1 MKTGLTIRLM
11 LIVGLLGGACFAGT
25 PQPWDFQ
32 QGGDEPWGMGTVH
45 GAYLGV
51 RTQDITKERMSALK
65 LKDETGVEVVMVD
78 QDAPAAKAGI
88 KEHDVVL
95 SVNGTHI
102 ESEEQLRRVVR
113 ETPPGRTVAISLL
126 RDGQPVNLN
135 VTLADRK
142 EMIKAMAKKG
152 NWPAMPAMPAMPPHS
167 GMPMGAPFMEFDAPQ
182 VNVLVQTSGRSGI
195 MVEGIT
201 PQLAEFFGV
210 KNGAVG
216 VLVRAV
222 EKGSAGEAAGL
233 RAGDIIL
240 KVESEKIT
248 DPGDWR
254 RALRG
259 KSGQV
264 AISILREKKEQT
276 VTLTLAEHK
285 RGALVP
291 EEEFEDAM
299 KGVEEEMENLRPLMK
314 HSGEEFEMIARQMA
328 APDGEIRIE
337 MQRVRDEIRK
347 AMDENEENRVEITV
361 TY

>member
-1 MKTGLTIRLM
+1 M
-11 LIVGLLGGACFAGT
+11 
-25 PQPWDFQ
+25 
-32 QGGDEPWGMGTVH
+32 TV
-45 GAYLGV
+45 
-51 RTQDITKERMSALK
+51 LK

-88 KEHDVVL
+88 KEHDVLL

-113 ETPPGRTVAISLL
+113 ETPPGRTVAIGLL
-126 RDGQPVNLN
+126 RDGQPVSLN

-142 EMIKAMAKKG
+142 EMFKAMAKKG
-152 NWPAMPAMPAMPPHS
+152 GWPVMPPMPAMPPHS
-167 GMPMGAPFMEFDAPQ
+167 GVPLGESFMDSPQ
-182 VNVLVQTSGRSGI
+182 INVLVQTTGRSGI

-201 PQLAEFFGV
+201 PQLGEYFGLR
-210 KNGAVG
+210 NGGVG

-240 KVESEKIT
+240 KVESEKIA

-254 RALRG
+254 HALRG

-264 AISILREKKEQT
+264 TVSILRDKKEQT
-276 VTLTLAEHK
+276 VTLTLAERK

-291 EEEFEDAM
+291 EEEFENAM
-299 KGVEEEMENLRPLMK
+299 KGVEEEMESLRPLMRERA
-314 HSGEEFEMIARQMA
+314 GEFEMIARKMA
-328 APDGEIRIE
+328 APDGEVRIE
-337 MQRVRDEIRK
+337 LNRVRDEIRK
-347 AMDENEENRVEITV
+347 AIDENRIEVTV